1 MGVLDDYDRSE
12 LFSTTQLSI
21 KLSKMISVCLAS
33 YNGAKYI
40 KKQLDSILR
49 QLSGEDE
56 LIISDDGST
65 DGTLEIIKG
74 YGDDRIIL
82 LHHLRPTC
90 NAKHY
95 RVNRYVTSNFE
106 NALMHCK
113 GDYIFL
119 ADQDDIWADNKVQ
132 VMMDYAKSHP
142 DKDLFLSSI
151 CVINEDDS
159 IKKPKVTPH
168 ISTFVK
174 GIIVAKYLGSSMML
188 TRRLLDCVLP
198 FPKGI
203 VSHDAWIG
211 AMAAFKHRMAIV
223 DKPLLLYRR
232 HDKNVT
238 SKEIYTP
245 LYKKLGY
252 RLVILFNVLR
262 RR

>member
-1 MGVLDDYDRSE
+1 M
-12 LFSTTQLSI
+12 
-21 KLSKMISVCLAS
+21 K
-33 YNGAKYI
+33 N
-40 KKQLDSILR
+40 KKGFTLIEMLGTVVIL
-49 QLSGEDE
+49 
-56 LIISDDGST
+56 
-65 DGTLEIIKG
+65 
-74 YGDDRIIL
+74 
-82 LHHLRPTC
+82 
-90 NAKHY
+90 
-95 RVNRYVTSNFE
+95 
-106 NALMHCK
+106 
-113 GDYIFL
+113 
-119 ADQDDIWADNKVQ
+119 
-132 VMMDYAKSHP
+132 
-142 DKDLFLSSI
+142 
-151 CVINEDDS
+151 
-159 IKKPKVTPH
+159 
-168 ISTFVK
+168 
-174 GIIVAKYLGSSMML
+174 GIIGTIAVTAVTKYLGSSMML

>member
-1 MGVLDDYDRSE
+1 
-12 LFSTTQLSI
+12 
-21 KLSKMISVCLAS
+21 MISVCMAS
-33 YNGAKYI
+33 YNGARYI
-40 KKQLDSILR
+40 KKQLDSILK
-49 QLSGEDE
+49 QLGDNDE

-65 DGTLEIIKG
+65 DGTLEIIERFH
-74 YGDDRIIL
+74 DSRIKVF
-82 LHHLRPTC
+82 HHQHPTC
-90 NAKHY
+90 MVRYY
-95 RVNRYVTSNFE
+95 RSNIYVTSNFE
-106 NALMHCK
+106 NALKYCS

-119 ADQDDIWADNKVQ
+119 SDQDDIWADNKVQ

>member
-1 MGVLDDYDRSE
+1 
-12 LFSTTQLSI
+12 
-21 KLSKMISVCLAS
+21 MISVCLAS

-40 KKQLDSILR
+40 QKQLDSILK
-49 QLSGEDE
+49 QLGEEDE

-74 YGDDRIIL
+74 YRDARITL
-82 LHHLRPTC
+82 LHHMRPTC
-90 NAKHY
+90 NAQHY

-106 NALMHCK
+106 NALLHSK

-174 GIIVAKYLGSSMML
+174 GFIVAKYLGSSMML
-188 TRRLLDCVLP
+188 TRRLLDCLLP

-211 AMAAFKHRMAIV
+211 AMATYKNQMVIV
-223 DKPLLLYRR
+223 DEPLLLYRR

-238 SKEIYTP
+238 SKEIHTP
-245 LYKKLGY
+245 IYKKLGY